1 MSAHDDGGRPE
12 GPKTPGQPGD
22 AGGASSGT
30 PGSGRPVPGEESS
43 LRTAGQLVEAGG
55 LAGGL
60 TTLLYVVIG
69 MGFWSLVGW
78 GADRVL
84 GTRWIVILGACIGAA
99 SGIFVVYLHMQEGL
113 RRSQSSDGADPDN
126 PHQSGPDSAPRP

>member
-1 MSAHDDGGRPE
+1 MSADDRDDTARP
-12 GPKTPGQPGD
+12 D
-22 AGGASSGT
+22 GT
-30 PGSGRPVPGEESS
+30 PPPEDGPRPPRDGPAERPG
-43 LRTAGQLVEAGG
+43 LRTAGELVEGGG
-55 LAGGL
+55 LSGGF

-84 GTRWIVILGACIGAA
+84 GTRWIVVLGACIGAA
-99 SGIFVVYLHMQEGL
+99 SGIYVVYLHMQEGL
-113 RRSQSSDGADPDN
+113 RRSPSSDGADPHN

>member
-1 MSAHDDGGRPE
+1 MSADDRDDPARP
-12 GPKTPGQPGD
+12 D
-22 AGGASSGT
+22 GT
-30 PGSGRPVPGEESS
+30 PSPEDGPGAPQDGPGERPG
-43 LRTAGQLVEAGG
+43 LRTAGELVEGGG
-55 LAGGL
+55 LSGGL

-84 GTRWIVILGACIGAA
+84 GTRWIVVLGACIGAA
-99 SGIFVVYLHMQEGL
+99 SGIYVVYLHMQEGL
-113 RRSQSSDGADPDN
+113 RRSLTSDGRDPHN

>member
-1 MSAHDDGGRPE
+1 MSADDRDDPARP
-12 GPKTPGQPGD
+12 D
-22 AGGASSGT
+22 GT
-30 PGSGRPVPGEESS
+30 PPPEDGPGAPQDGPAERPG
-43 LRTAGQLVEAGG
+43 LRTAGELVEGGG
-55 LAGGL
+55 LSGGL

-99 SGIFVVYLHMQEGL
+99 SGIYVVYLHMQEGL
-113 RRSQSSDGADPDN
+113 RRSQASDGADPDN

>member
-1 MSAHDDGGRPE
+1 MSADDRDDPARP
-12 GPKTPGQPGD
+12 D
-22 AGGASSGT
+22 GT
-30 PGSGRPVPGEESS
+30 PPPEDGPGAPQDGPAERPG
-43 LRTAGQLVEAGG
+43 LRTAGELVEGGG
-55 LAGGL
+55 LSGGL

-84 GTRWIVILGACIGAA
+84 GTRWIVVLGACIGAA
-99 SGIFVVYLHMQEGL
+99 SGIYVVYLHMQEGL
-113 RRSQSSDGADPDN
+113 RRSLTSDGRDPHN

>member
-1 MSAHDDGGRPE
+1 MSADDRDDPARPE
-12 GPKTPGQPGD
+12 GTPPPDEGP
-22 AGGASSGT
+22 GT
-30 PGSGRPVPGEESS
+30 PQDRAAERPG
-43 LRTAGQLVEAGG
+43 LRTAGELVEGGG
-55 LAGGL
+55 LSGGL

-84 GTRWIVILGACIGAA
+84 GTRWIVVLGACIGAA
-99 SGIFVVYLHMQEGL
+99 SGIYVVYLHMQEGL
-113 RRSQSSDGADPDN
+113 RRSLTSDGRDPHN

>member
-1 MSAHDDGGRPE
+1 MSTDDRDDAARPE
-12 GPKTPGQPGD
+12 GTPPPGAPD
-22 AGGASSGT
+22 AG
-30 PGSGRPVPGEESS
+30 PGNPPEGPREHPG
-43 LRTAGQLVEAGG
+43 LRTAGELVEGGG
-55 LAGGL
+55 LSGGL

-84 GTRWIVILGACIGAA
+84 GTRWIVVLGACIGAA
-99 SGIFVVYLHMQEGL
+99 SGIYVVYLHMQEGL
-113 RRSQSSDGADPDN
+113 RRSPSSDGADPHN

>member
-1 MSAHDDGGRPE
+1 MSTDDRD
-12 GPKTPGQPGD
+12 D
-22 AGGASSGT
+22 ADRTDGT
-30 PGSGRPVPGEESS
+30 PRPGAPEDGPEPRRDGPSEASG
-43 LRTAGQLVEAGG
+43 LRTAGELVEGGG
-55 LAGGL
+55 LSGGL

-84 GTRWIVILGACIGAA
+84 GTRWIVVLGACIGAA
-99 SGIFVVYLHMQEGL
+99 SGIYVVYLHMQEGL
-113 RRSQSSDGADPDN
+113 RRSPSSDGADPHN

>member
-1 MSAHDDGGRPE
+1 MSTDDRDDAAGPDGTPLPGAPDDGPGARRNGPPE
-12 GPKTPGQPGD
+12 TPG
-22 AGGASSGT
+22 
-30 PGSGRPVPGEESS
+30 
-43 LRTAGQLVEAGG
+43 LRTAGELVEGGG
-55 LAGGL
+55 LSGGL

-84 GTRWIVILGACIGAA
+84 GTRWIVVLGACIGAA
-99 SGIFVVYLHMQEGL
+99 SGIYVVYLHMQEGL
-113 RRSQSSDGADPDN
+113 RRSLTSDGRDPHN

>member
-1 MSAHDDGGRPE
+1 MSADDRDDPARP
-12 GPKTPGQPGD
+12 D
-22 AGGASSGT
+22 GT
-30 PGSGRPVPGEESS
+30 PPPEDGPGAPQDGPGERPG
-43 LRTAGQLVEAGG
+43 LRTAGELVEGGG
-55 LAGGL
+55 LSGGL

-84 GTRWIVILGACIGAA
+84 GTRWIVVLGACIGAA
-99 SGIFVVYLHMQEGL
+99 SGIYVVYLHMQEGL
-113 RRSQSSDGADPDN
+113 RRSLTSDGRDPHN

>member
-1 MSAHDDGGRPE
+1 MSADDRDDPARPDGTPPPEE
-12 GPKTPGQPGD
+12 GPRAPQDG
-22 AGGASSGT
+22 
-30 PGSGRPVPGEESS
+30 PGERPG
-43 LRTAGQLVEAGG
+43 LRTAGELVEGGG
-55 LAGGL
+55 LSGGL

-84 GTRWIVILGACIGAA
+84 GTRWIVVLGACIGAA
-99 SGIFVVYLHMQEGL
+99 SGIYVVYLHMQEGL
-113 RRSQSSDGADPDN
+113 RRSLTSDGRDPHN

>member
-1 MSAHDDGGRPE
+1 MSADDRGPTGGHDPQEPPGT
-12 GPKTPGQPGD
+12 GPADDRGSGAGTG
-22 AGGASSGT
+22 AGGSAQRRG
-30 PGSGRPVPGEESS
+30 
-43 LRTAGQLVEAGG
+43 LRTAGELVEAGG
-55 LAGGL
+55 LSGGL

-99 SGIFVVYLHMQEGL
+99 SGIYVVYLHMQEGL
-113 RRSQSSDGADPDN
+113 RRSQASDGADPDN

>member
-12 GPKTPGQPGD
+12 RPEPPEQPE
-22 AGGASSGT
+22 SSG
-30 PGSGRPVPGEESS
+30 PARRGPRKGSS

-69 MGFWSLVGW
+69 MWFWSLVGW

-84 GTRWIVILGACIGAA
+84 GTRWIVVLGACIGAA
-99 SGIFVVYLHMQEGL
+99 SGIYVVYLHMQEGL
-113 RRSQSSDGADPDN
+113 RRSPTSDGADPHN
-126 PHQSGPDSAPRP
+126 PPQSGPDSAPRP

>member
-1 MSAHDDGGRPE
+1 MSADDRDDPARPDGTPPPEE
-12 GPKTPGQPGD
+12 GP
-22 AGGASSGT
+22 GAPQDG
-30 PGSGRPVPGEESS
+30 PGERPG
-43 LRTAGQLVEAGG
+43 LRTAGELVESGG
-55 LAGGL
+55 LSGGL

-84 GTRWIVILGACIGAA
+84 GTRWIVVLGACIGAA
-99 SGIFVVYLHMQEGL
+99 SGIYVVYLHMQEGL
-113 RRSQSSDGADPDN
+113 RRSLTSDGRDPHN

>member
-1 MSAHDDGGRPE
+1 MSADDRDDPARPD
-12 GPKTPGQPGD
+12 GTPPPEDGPGD
-22 AGGASSGT
+22 PQDG
-30 PGSGRPVPGEESS
+30 PGERPG
-43 LRTAGQLVEAGG
+43 LRTAGELVEGGG
-55 LAGGL
+55 LSGGL

-84 GTRWIVILGACIGAA
+84 GTRWIVVLGACIGAA
-99 SGIFVVYLHMQEGL
+99 SGIYVVYLHMQEGL
-113 RRSQSSDGADPDN
+113 RRSLTSDGRDPHN

>member
-1 MSAHDDGGRPE
+1 MSADDRDDPVRPDGTPPPEE
-12 GPKTPGQPGD
+12 GPGAPQDGPAERPG
-22 AGGASSGT
+22 
-30 PGSGRPVPGEESS
+30 
-43 LRTAGQLVEAGG
+43 LRTAGELVEGGG
-55 LAGGL
+55 LSGGL

-84 GTRWIVILGACIGAA
+84 GTRWIVVLGACIGAA
-99 SGIFVVYLHMQEGL
+99 SGIYVVYLHMQEGL
-113 RRSQSSDGADPDN
+113 RRSPSSDGADPHN

>member
-1 MSAHDDGGRPE
+1 MSTDDRDDAARPE
-12 GPKTPGQPGD
+12 GAPPP
-22 AGGASSGT
+22 GT
-30 PGSGRPVPGEESS
+30 PDDRSGGPQDGSPERPG
-43 LRTAGQLVEAGG
+43 LRTAGELVEGGG
-55 LAGGL
+55 LSGGL

-84 GTRWIVILGACIGAA
+84 GTRWIVVLGACIGAA
-99 SGIFVVYLHMQEGL
+99 SGIYVVYLHMQEGL
-113 RRSQSSDGADPDN
+113 RRSPSSDGADPHN

>member
-1 MSAHDDGGRPE
+1 MSTDDRDDAGRPDGTPPPGAPDDGSGARPHGSPE
-12 GPKTPGQPGD
+12 APG
-22 AGGASSGT
+22 
-30 PGSGRPVPGEESS
+30 
-43 LRTAGQLVEAGG
+43 LRTAGELVEAGG
-55 LAGGL
+55 LSGGL

-84 GTRWIVILGACIGAA
+84 GTRWIVVLGACIGAA
-99 SGIFVVYLHMQEGL
+99 SGIYVVYLHMQEGL
-113 RRSQSSDGADPDN
+113 RRSPSSDGADPHN

>member
-1 MSAHDDGGRPE
+1 MSADDRDRTGGDDPE
-12 GPKTPGQPGD
+12 EPPGTGPAGD
-22 AGGASSGT
+22 RGSGAASGAGGAAHRRG
-30 PGSGRPVPGEESS
+30 
-43 LRTAGQLVEAGG
+43 LRTAGELVEAGG
-55 LAGGL
+55 LSGGV

-84 GTRWIVILGACIGAA
+84 GTRWIVVLGACIGAA
-99 SGIFVVYLHMQEGL
+99 SGIYVVYLHMQEGL
-113 RRSQSSDGADPDN
+113 RRSQASDEADPDN

>member
-1 MSAHDDGGRPE
+1 MSADDRDDTARP
-12 GPKTPGQPGD
+12 D
-22 AGGASSGT
+22 GT
-30 PGSGRPVPGEESS
+30 PPPEDGPGTPQDGPAERPG
-43 LRTAGQLVEAGG
+43 LRTAGELVEGGG
-55 LAGGL
+55 LSGGL

-84 GTRWIVILGACIGAA
+84 GTRWIVVLGACIGAA
-99 SGIFVVYLHMQEGL
+99 SGIYVVYLHMQEGL
-113 RRSQSSDGADPDN
+113 RRSSSSDGADPHN

>member
-1 MSAHDDGGRPE
+1 VE
-12 GPKTPGQPGD
+12 G
-22 AGGASSGT
+22 
-30 PGSGRPVPGEESS
+30 
-43 LRTAGQLVEAGG
+43 GG
-55 LAGGL
+55 LSGGV

-84 GTRWIVILGACIGAA
+84 GTRWIVLLGACIGAA
-99 SGIFVVYLHMQEGL
+99 SGIYVVYLHMQEGL
-113 RRSQSSDGADPDN
+113 RRSQASDEADPDN

>member
-1 MSAHDDGGRPE
+1 MSTDDREDAAGPDGTPRPDAPE
-12 GPKTPGQPGD
+12 DAPGTRRHGPPETPG
-22 AGGASSGT
+22 
-30 PGSGRPVPGEESS
+30 
-43 LRTAGQLVEAGG
+43 LRTAGELVEGGG
-55 LAGGL
+55 LSGGL

-84 GTRWIVILGACIGAA
+84 GTRWIVVLGACIGAA
-99 SGIFVVYLHMQEGL
+99 SGVYVVYLHMQEGL
-113 RRSQSSDGADPDN
+113 RRSPSSDGADPHN

>member
-1 MSAHDDGGRPE
+1 MGTDDRDSTDRGDGPRAPDGPGERP
-12 GPKTPGQPGD
+12 
-22 AGGASSGT
+22 GT
-30 PGSGRPVPGEESS
+30 PGRGGPEDRG
-43 LRTAGQLVEAGG
+43 LRTAGELVEGGG
-55 LAGGL
+55 LSGGL

-84 GTRWIVILGACIGAA
+84 GTRWIVLLGACIGAA
-99 SGIFVVYLHMQEGL
+99 SGVYVVYLHMQEGL
-113 RRSQSSDGADPDN
+113 RRSPSSDGADPST

>member
-1 MSAHDDGGRPE
+1 MSADDRDDPARP
-12 GPKTPGQPGD
+12 D
-22 AGGASSGT
+22 GT
-30 PGSGRPVPGEESS
+30 PPPEDGPGAPQDGPAERPG
-43 LRTAGQLVEAGG
+43 LRTAGELVEGGG
-55 LAGGL
+55 LSGGL

-84 GTRWIVILGACIGAA
+84 GTQWIVVLGACIGAA
-99 SGIFVVYLHMQEGL
+99 SGIYVVYLHMQEGL
-113 RRSQSSDGADPDN
+113 RRSPSSDGADPHN

>member
-1 MSAHDDGGRPE
+1 MSADDRDDPARS
-12 GPKTPGQPGD
+12 D
-22 AGGASSGT
+22 GT
-30 PGSGRPVPGEESS
+30 PPPEDGPGAPQDGPAERPG
-43 LRTAGQLVEAGG
+43 LRTAGELVEGGG
-55 LAGGL
+55 LSGGL

-84 GTRWIVILGACIGAA
+84 GTRWIVVLGACIGAA
-99 SGIFVVYLHMQEGL
+99 SGIYVVYLHMQEGL
-113 RRSQSSDGADPDN
+113 RRSPSSDGADPHN

>member
-1 MSAHDDGGRPE
+1 MSTDDRDDAARPDGDPAPGAPDE
-12 GPKTPGQPGD
+12 GPPDPPG
-22 AGGASSGT
+22 
-30 PGSGRPVPGEESS
+30 
-43 LRTAGQLVEAGG
+43 LRTAGELVEGGG
-55 LAGGL
+55 LSGGL

-84 GTRWIVILGACIGAA
+84 GTRWIVVLGACIGAA
-99 SGIFVVYLHMQEGL
+99 SGIYVVYLHMQEGL
-113 RRSQSSDGADPDN
+113 RRSPTSDGTDPHH

>member
-1 MSAHDDGGRPE
+1 MSADDRDDPAR
-12 GPKTPGQPGD
+12 QD
-22 AGGASSGT
+22 GT
-30 PGSGRPVPGEESS
+30 PPAEDGPGSPQDGPAERPG
-43 LRTAGQLVEAGG
+43 LRTAGELVEGGG
-55 LAGGL
+55 LSGGL

-84 GTRWIVILGACIGAA
+84 GTRWIVVLGACIGAA
-99 SGIFVVYLHMQEGL
+99 SGIYVVYLHMQEGL
-113 RRSQSSDGADPDN
+113 RRSPSSDGADPHN

>member
-1 MSAHDDGGRPE
+1 MSADDRDDPARPE
-12 GPKTPGQPGD
+12 GTPPADDGPGAPPD
-22 AGGASSGT
+22 GPAER
-30 PGSGRPVPGEESS
+30 PG
-43 LRTAGQLVEAGG
+43 LRTAGELVEGGG
-55 LAGGL
+55 LSGGL

-99 SGIFVVYLHMQEGL
+99 SGIYVVYLHMQEGL

>member
-1 MSAHDDGGRPE
+1 MSTDDRDGTTGGPADPPDPAPE
-12 GPKTPGQPGD
+12 GGP
-22 AGGASSGT
+22 AGAERN
-30 PGSGRPVPGEESS
+30 GRDGPARGRG
-43 LRTAGQLVEAGG
+43 LRTAGELVEGGG
-55 LAGGL
+55 LSGGL

-84 GTRWIVILGACIGAA
+84 GTRWIVVLGACIGAA
-99 SGIFVVYLHMQEGL
+99 SGIYVVYLHMQEGL
-113 RRSQSSDGADPDN
+113 RRSQASDGADPHN

>member
-1 MSAHDDGGRPE
+1 MSTDDRDDAAGPDGTPLPGAPDDGSGARRNGAPE
-12 GPKTPGQPGD
+12 TPG
-22 AGGASSGT
+22 
-30 PGSGRPVPGEESS
+30 
-43 LRTAGQLVEAGG
+43 LRTAGELVEGGG
-55 LAGGL
+55 LSGGL

-84 GTRWIVILGACIGAA
+84 GTRWIVVLGACIGAA
-99 SGIFVVYLHMQEGL
+99 SGIYVVYLHMQEGL
-113 RRSQSSDGADPDN
+113 RRSLTSDGPDPHN

>member
-1 MSAHDDGGRPE
+1 MSADDSDDPARPDGTPPPEE
-12 GPKTPGQPGD
+12 GP
-22 AGGASSGT
+22 GAPQDG
-30 PGSGRPVPGEESS
+30 PGEHPG
-43 LRTAGQLVEAGG
+43 LRTAGELVEGGG
-55 LAGGL
+55 LSGGL

-84 GTRWIVILGACIGAA
+84 GTRWIVVLGACIGAA
-99 SGIFVVYLHMQEGL
+99 SGIYVVYLHMQEGL
-113 RRSQSSDGADPDN
+113 RRSLTSDGRDPHN

>member
-1 MSAHDDGGRPE
+1 MSTDDRDDARRPD
-12 GPKTPGQPGD
+12 GSPPP
-22 AGGASSGT
+22 GT
-30 PGSGRPVPGEESS
+30 PDGAPPDPPG
-43 LRTAGQLVEAGG
+43 LRTAGELVEGGG
-55 LAGGL
+55 LSGGL

-84 GTRWIVILGACIGAA
+84 GTRWIVVLGACIGAA
-99 SGIFVVYLHMQEGL
+99 SGIYVVYLHMQEGL
-113 RRSQSSDGADPDN
+113 RRSPTSDGADPHN

>member
-1 MSAHDDGGRPE
+1 MSTDDRDDARRPDGFPPPGAPE
-12 GPKTPGQPGD
+12 GAPADPPG
-22 AGGASSGT
+22 
-30 PGSGRPVPGEESS
+30 
-43 LRTAGQLVEAGG
+43 LRTAGELVEGGG
-55 LAGGL
+55 LSGGL

-84 GTRWIVILGACIGAA
+84 GTRWIVVLGACIGAA
-99 SGIFVVYLHMQEGL
+99 SGIYVVYLHMQEGL
-113 RRSQSSDGADPDN
+113 RRSPTSDGADPHN

>member
-1 MSAHDDGGRPE
+1 MSADDRDDPARP
-12 GPKTPGQPGD
+12 D
-22 AGGASSGT
+22 GT
-30 PGSGRPVPGEESS
+30 PPPEDGPGAPQDGPVERPG
-43 LRTAGQLVEAGG
+43 LRTAGELVEGGG
-55 LAGGL
+55 LSGGL

-84 GTRWIVILGACIGAA
+84 GTRWIVVLGACIGAA
-99 SGIFVVYLHMQEGL
+99 SGIYVVYLHMQEGL
-113 RRSQSSDGADPDN
+113 RRSPSSDGADPHN

>member
-1 MSAHDDGGRPE
+1 MSADDRDRTGGNDPQKPPAT
-12 GPKTPGQPGD
+12 GPADDRGVG
-22 AGGASSGT
+22 AGSASE
-30 PGSGRPVPGEESS
+30 GSGHRRG
-43 LRTAGQLVEAGG
+43 LRTAGELVEAGG
-55 LAGGL
+55 LSGGL

-84 GTRWIVILGACIGAA
+84 GTRWIVVLGACIGAA
-99 SGIFVVYLHMQEGL
+99 SGIYVVYLHMQEGL
-113 RRSQSSDGADPDN
+113 RRSQASDESDPDS